1 MPKPSISNPWFLS
14 AAVALLAIALIA
26 APLDFTPPDWQ
37 LSKSAAQAKGGGGGG
52 GGGGKGG
59 SDNGRGHDK
68 GNDTSSAKP
77 GGKGAGKD
85 NGKSANAKDNKGLSK
100 AKNETQKRYAKALG
114 LGVDGA
120 GVKPGKSVHTFSHKQ
135 VKGLLGHKWKTAH
148 FVDLN
153 FDNHGERVSTMV
165 AIAKALGYGAW
176 VGAMQANFGTLQELQ
191 AAVDDAQSDVDD
203 ANTALTLAL
212 AGNNPAAIG
221 AARQALEDAEAD
233 LLAAQQTQADPKP
246 GLGPKGEWAT
256 LSLDADKSGFV
267 DKNDLDEALKEPE
280 P

>member
-14 AAVALLAIALIA
+14 AAVALVAIALIA

-37 LSKSAAQAKGGGGGG
+37 LSQSAAQAKGGGGGG
-52 GGGGKGG
+52 GKGGGN
-59 SDNGRGHDK
+59 DNGRGHDK

-176 VGAMQANFGTLQELQ
+176 VGAMQANFGTMQELGIDDRVTTVEDLEEALDLLV
-191 AAVDDAQSDVDD
+191 AADAD
-203 ANTALTLAL
+203 
-212 AGNNPAAIG
+212 PAAIEL
-221 AARQALEDAEAD
+221 AEQALAKAQAKLDAAIAD
-233 LLAAQQTQADPKP
+233 AKP
-246 GLGPKGEWAT
+246 GNGPKGEWAT
-256 LSLDADKSGFV
+256 V
-267 DKNDLDEALKEPE
+267 DLDYNEDDVVNAEDIEKYLADHP
-280 P
+280 

>member
-1 MPKPSISNPWFLS
+1 MPKPSISNHWFLS
-14 AAVALLAIALIA
+14 AAVALLAIALVA

-37 LSKSAAQAKGGGGGG
+37 LSTSAAQAKGGGGGG

-77 GGKGAGKD
+77 GGKGGGKD

-120 GVKPGKSVHTFSHKQ
+120 GVKPGKSIHTFSHKQ
-135 VKGLLGHKWKTAH
+135 VKGLLGHKWKTSH

-153 FDNHGERVSTMV
+153 FKNHGQRVSTMV

-176 VGAMQANFGTLQELQ
+176 VGAMQANFGTMQELQ
-191 AAVDDAQSDVDD
+191 AAVDVAQADVDAAVLAVAADVPGAEQALLDAQ
-203 ANTALTLAL
+203 
-212 AGNNPAAIG
+212 
-221 AARQALEDAEAD
+221 AD
-233 LLAAQQTQADPKP
+233 LLAVDQIAADAKP

-256 LSLDADKSGFV
+256 L
-267 DKNDLDEALKEPE
+267 DLDFNDDDVVNAKDIDDFLNP